1 MSHTIITTST
11 TTSSSDSG
19 FVSAGY
25 ARSVQGMLKIAQVVV
40 LLIAFL
46 CVHISKPTTLT
57 EYSYFEVVTVW
68 FLVVFLIFFIMHI
81 FRLQPKMPCIN
92 WTLTE
97 FVHYVIGTI
106 LILIAS
112 IVVIV
117 KSYGISGLVAGAVF
131 GFIATFLLAL
141 NIWMSYKITCGSQP
155 TGAAV

>member
-1 MSHTIITTST
+1 
-11 TTSSSDSG
+11 
-19 FVSAGY
+19 
-25 ARSVQGMLKIAQVVV
+25 
-40 LLIAFL
+40 
-46 CVHISKPTTLT
+46 
-57 EYSYFEVVTVW
+57 
-68 FLVVFLIFFIMHI
+68 MHI

-155 TGAAV
+155 TGKCV